1 MTRRSRTSGDAE
13 SRLDALESDR
23 EHAGEIFVASIGGD
37 PDTPTGWLSPRAY
50 ERHYG
55 ERPESAFSFNIN
67 MTGEDS

>member
-1 MTRRSRTSGDAE
+1 MTRRSRPASGIE
-13 SRLDALESDR
+13 RRLDALESTG
-23 EHAGEIFVASIGGD
+23 EHAGEIYAVSIGGD
-37 PDTPTGWLSPRAY
+37 PDKPTGWLSPRAY